1 MVTARSLLSLS
12 VVLAMAAGSAF
23 AQIPTGGAPAPAPAP
38 PRPGVAPLVG
48 ATEVIKLT
56 TPAGFID
63 DIVATEEGRIAYV
76 VTELGTKTEL
86 HVYTHLTKKEEVV
99 DLTAVTLHPIALA
112 LVGQRAFVVGATDN
126 GNQIAAL
133 VELRPVGKKP
143 AGAIVYKIGPANAIT
158 LINRDG
164 KQRVALH
171 KATTSNGGT
180 RHDVEVVAIE
190 TGKRVGAAK
199 SIELDG
205 SDKSVKLDFKVNHWS
220 DGMTRA
226 HGIKAGEWDRKEDQR
241 APDVEATYDVITG
254 KFSDKKKIED
264 LFEQRRRFQALTEGG
279 KRLDFVRLDIKGLE
293 LWRGGKAKPLEL
305 DQPLT
310 NYDTKSM
317 QGIVNTDG
325 SAWVIL
331 KMDPVNADAVA
342 RKKADPEYLDV
353 FRVTA
358 DGKGTR
364 KARVYAAGARYRFGV
379 VGDRFWLIERNN
391 GFERGGKSLALYAIQ

>member
-1 MVTARSLLSLS
+1 MV
-12 VVLAMAAGSAF
+12 VAMAAGSAF
-23 AQIPTGGAPAPAPAP
+23 AQIPQGGAPAPVP
-38 PRPGVAPLVG
+38 PRPSVAPLVG
-48 ATEVIKLT
+48 ATELIKLT
-56 TPAGFID
+56 APAGFID

-76 VTELGTKTEL
+76 VTQLGTKTEL

-99 DLTAVTLHPIALA
+99 DITAVTLQPVAVA

-133 VELRPVGKKP
+133 VELRPVGKKL
-143 AGAIVYKIGPANAIT
+143 AGAVVYKIGPANAIT

-164 KQRVALH
+164 KQRVALD
-171 KATTSNGGT
+171 KVTPTNGGT

-199 SIELDG
+199 ALELDG
-205 SDKSVKLDFKVNHWS
+205 SDKNEKLGFKVNHWS

-226 HGIKAGEWDRKEDQR
+226 HGIKAGEWDRKENQR
-241 APDVEATYDVITG
+241 APDVEATYDVLTG

-264 LFEQRRRFQALTEGG
+264 LFEQRRRFQALVEGN

-317 QGIVNTDG
+317 QGIVNADG

-342 RKKADPEYLDV
+342 RKKADPEYVDI

-364 KARVYAAGARYRFGV
+364 KARVLAPGVRFRFGV
-379 VGDRFWLIERNN
+379 VGDKFWLIERNN
-391 GFERGGKSLALYAIQ
+391 GFERGGKSLALYTIP